1 MADGSFWVSDEYGP
15 YVYHYTGD
23 GTLLSVIQP
32 PQAFIPMRDSKVN
45 FSSNNPPAGGKGPKD
60 KDPSIGRQNNQG
72 FEGLAM
78 SADGKQLFVLLQ
90 SATIQDGGLGGS
102 SPKRFNTRFL
112 AYDISDVKAP
122 KLSAEYVVQLPRFK
136 DAKGKDLVAAQS
148 EMHALDDH
156 RFLVIARDSGHGF
169 GLKDST
175 SVYRS
180 VDLIDT
186 TGATNIAGSAFDGA
200 TPVAPDGKLDASVT
214 PVKYAKFIDI
224 NDNAQLNRFGLH
236 NGEPNDT
243 NALYEKWESMA
254 LLPVMDQGAPNDY
267 FLVVGSDN
275 DFITTKGSMQ
285 GKPYSDAIGKDIDTV
300 VLVYR
305 ITLPEGM
312 KPL

>member
-1 MADGSFWVSDEYGP
+1 
-15 YVYHYTGD
+15 
-23 GTLLSVIQP
+23 
-32 PQAFIPMRDSKVN
+32 
-45 FSSNNPPAGGKGPKD
+45 
-60 KDPSIGRQNNQG
+60 
-72 FEGLAM
+72 
-78 SADGKQLFVLLQ
+78 
-90 SATIQDGGLGGS
+90 
-102 SPKRFNTRFL
+102 
-112 AYDISDVKAP
+112 
-122 KLSAEYVVQLPRFK
+122 LPRFK
-136 DAKGKDLVAAQS
+136 DAKGKELVAAQS
-148 EMHALDDH
+148 ELFALDDTH
-156 RFLVIARDSGHGF
+156 FLVIARDSGHGF

-186 TGATNIAGSAFDGA
+186 TGATNIAGTEFDR
-200 TPVAPDGKLDASVT
+200 TNPVAPDGVLDSSVT

-236 NGEPNDT
+236 NGAPNDS

-254 LLPVMDQGAPNDY
+254 LLPAMDDSAPNDY

-285 GKPYSDAIGKDIDTV
+285 GKPYSDEIGKDIDTV

-305 ITLPEGM
+305 ITLPDGM